1 MNKIFEWITELVNGT
16 EDSLINLISAVILW
30 MVPIVPAYL
39 TYQHNITD
47 LKFPNWVAV
56 TTAFV
61 VEFLGLASMRTSIK
75 FYEHNKHYQKTEVK
89 RAPFW
94 PVVGTY
100 IFYIVVVLSVNV
112 LLDWNKVEGTHI
124 WAIALFSLLSVPA
137 GFLISV
143 RAQHTELL
151 RNIEESKEKSAATR
165 AQNKQE
171 KKATT
176 ETKIYASSKKQEII
190 DLLEVI
196 WQTEHRVASTKELCD
211 RLELDADTS
220 KSYVWSLTKTWKE
233 NHPEIK
239 E

>member
-1 MNKIFEWITELVNGT
+1 MNKLFDWITGLVNGA

-47 LKFPNWVAV
+47 LKFPAWVAW

-75 FYEHNKHYQKTEVK
+75 FYEHNKRYTTEYK
-89 RAPFW
+89 KAPFW

-100 IFYIVVVLSVNV
+100 AFYIVVVLSVNV
-112 LLDWNKVEGTHI
+112 LLDWGKVEGTHV

-137 GFLISV
+137 GYLISA

-151 RNIEESKEKSAATR
+151 RQIENDKEKARENKKQSKEQKVVVPE
-165 AQNKQE
+165 E
-171 KKATT
+171 KPKV
-176 ETKIYASSKKQEII
+176 YASSKRQEIV
-190 DLLEVI
+190 DLLTVI
-196 WQTEHRVASTKELCD
+196 WETEHRVAMPKELSD

-220 KSYVWSLTKTWKE
+220 KGYISSLTKNWKIA
-233 NHPEIK
+233 NHIE
-239 E
+239 